1 MSSNYLPD
9 HKLAHQDAPDGVGPV
24 GREDEAINQS
34 LGKRIK
40 AMRIAGELTLADLSV
55 RSGVSRAMLSKVER
69 GEKSPTL
76 PLVVRIAKGLAM
88 PLSQLIGEVPKPS
101 LVTVIRSHE
110 RLSFRDPETGFER
123 WVLSPDHINNGIEL
137 ILHRI
142 PPGQSSGNLPP
153 YNSPVT
159 KYITVSEGELTVYV
173 QDRPYTL
180 KTGDTMHFEVDSSYR
195 LVNHDWTR
203 PCAYY
208 MVIAQH
214 PPTR

>member
-1 MSSNYLPD
+1 MPPNDTLQRLRPKSNEPD
-9 HKLAHQDAPDGVGPV
+9 DVQPVAHG
-24 GREDEAINQS
+24 DEAINQS
-34 LGKRIK
+34 LGKRVK
-40 AMRIAGELTLADLSV
+40 QLRADNKLTLDELAA

-76 PLVVRIAKGLAM
+76 PVVVRIAKGLAI
-88 PLSQLIGEVPKPS
+88 PLSQLIGEIPKPAS
-101 LVTVIRSHE
+101 VTVIRSHE
-110 RLSFRDPETGFER
+110 RLSFRDPESGFER

-142 PPGQSSGNLPP
+142 PPGQSSGDLPP
-153 YNSPVT
+153 YSGPVT

-180 KTGDTMHFEVDSSYR
+180 QTGDTMHFEVNSSYR

-203 PCAYY
+203 PCVYY

-214 PPTR
+214 

>member
-1 MSSNYLPD
+1 MPPNDSLR
-9 HKLAHQDAPDGVGPV
+9 HKTARHDAPDHPAELVH
-24 GREDEAINQS
+24 EDEAINQS

-40 AMRIAGELTLADLSV
+40 AMRIAGALTLADLST

-88 PLSQLIGEVPKPS
+88 PLSQLIGELPKPAS
-101 LVTVIRSHE
+101 VTVIRSHE

-153 YNSPVT
+153 YSGPVT

-180 KTGDTMHFEVDSSYR
+180 KTGDTMHFEVDSPYR

-214 PPTR
+214 APSR

>member
-1 MSSNYLPD
+1 MPPNDTLQRLRPKSNEPD
-9 HKLAHQDAPDGVGPV
+9 DVQQVVHG
-24 GREDEAINQS
+24 DEAINQS
-34 LGKRIK
+34 LGKRVK
-40 AMRIAGELTLADLSV
+40 QLRADNKLTLDELAA

-76 PLVVRIAKGLAM
+76 PVVVRIAKGLAI
-88 PLSQLIGEVPKPS
+88 PLSQLIGEIPKPAS
-101 LVTVIRSHE
+101 VTVIRSHE
-110 RLSFRDPETGFER
+110 RLSFRDPESGFER

-142 PPGQSSGNLPP
+142 PPGQSSGDLPP
-153 YNSPVT
+153 YSGPVT

-180 KTGDTMHFEVDSSYR
+180 QTGDTMHFEVNSSYR

-203 PCAYY
+203 PCVYY

-214 PPTR
+214 

>member
-1 MSSNYLPD
+1 MPPNDTLQRLRPKSNEPD
-9 HKLAHQDAPDGVGPV
+9 DVQQVAHG
-24 GREDEAINQS
+24 DEAINQS
-34 LGKRIK
+34 LGKRVK
-40 AMRIAGELTLADLSV
+40 QLRADNKLTLDELAA

-76 PLVVRIAKGLAM
+76 PVVVRIAKGLAI
-88 PLSQLIGEVPKPS
+88 PLSQLIGEIPKPAS
-101 LVTVIRSHE
+101 VTVIRSHE
-110 RLSFRDPETGFER
+110 RLSFRDPESGFER

-142 PPGQSSGNLPP
+142 PPGQSSGDLPP
-153 YNSPVT
+153 YSGPVT

-180 KTGDTMHFEVDSSYR
+180 QTGDTMHFEVNSSYR

-203 PCAYY
+203 PCVYY

-214 PPTR
+214 

>member
-1 MSSNYLPD
+1 MPPNDTLQRLRPKSNEPD
-9 HKLAHQDAPDGVGPV
+9 DVQQVAHG
-24 GREDEAINQS
+24 DEAINQS
-34 LGKRIK
+34 LGKRVK
-40 AMRIAGELTLADLSV
+40 QLRADNKLTLDELAA

-76 PLVVRIAKGLAM
+76 PVVVRIAKGLAI
-88 PLSQLIGEVPKPS
+88 PLSQLIGEIPKPAS
-101 LVTVIRSHE
+101 VTVIRSHE
-110 RLSFRDPETGFER
+110 RLSFRDPESGFER

-142 PPGQSSGNLPP
+142 PPGQSSGDLPP
-153 YNSPVT
+153 YSGPVT

-180 KTGDTMHFEVDSSYR
+180 QTGDTMHFEVNSSYR

-203 PCAYY
+203 PCVYY

-214 PPTR
+214 ETGG